1 VIGHPLV
8 SSSVGS
14 SGGSGSDV
22 MALPLEELDLSNND
36 LRPGGLEAIAQSIIK
51 GRFPHLTK
59 VS

>member
-1 VIGHPLV
+1 
-8 SSSVGS
+8 VGS